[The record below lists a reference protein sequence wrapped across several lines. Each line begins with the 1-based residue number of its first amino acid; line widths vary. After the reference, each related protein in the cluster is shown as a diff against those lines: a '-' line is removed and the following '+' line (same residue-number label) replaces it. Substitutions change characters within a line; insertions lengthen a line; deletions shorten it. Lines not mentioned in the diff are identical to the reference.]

1 MAKGRSIL
9 VVSHFGG
16 VGELCK
22 RFLGEGNRVRY
33 CIKDKPSQDIN
44 DGLIQKVKRWEPY
57 VAESDLIVFDDTNF
71 GKVADELR
79 AQGKAV
85 VGPCPYSDKL
95 EMDRGFGSEEMEKAG
110 MTVIPDWNFTSF
122 DEAIAFV
129 KQNPGRY
136 VAKPSGKAQDEKALT
151 YVGKQEDGSD
161 VLAILE
167 NYKKKWGHK
176 IHEIQLQQFVKGVEI
191 ACGGFF
197 NGKEFIQ
204 PIFINTEYKKFM
216 NDDLGPNCG
225 ESGTTAYWQRGG
237 RLYHETL
244 EKMAA
249 PLRAAGY
256 SGYFD
261 INLICTKEAAY
272 PLEFTCFD
280 AETEILT
287 DRGWLSYQDVKAGDK
302 AFSINPKNRRMEW
315 KFITH
320 KAIRDYDGD
329 MVQFGHPDRVHTGL
343 SAVVTPE
350 HKMLVTGRN
359 GESRLV
365 RADSI
370 PHGNK
375 IIRYGVWDSGEDV
388 EWVEIPEY
396 IESHHTGR
404 HHGMAKVVHPAYK
417 VPAEAFMGFLGLL
430 LSEGSSRHYGVQ
442 IAQSANSRH
451 RPEIEKILNDT
462 GMPYRVQESGDYQ
475 IDSVQVT
482 NMLLEYGILGDKCY
496 NKKIPYRFKNMSPR
510 LLEKL
515 LRGYLIGDGN
525 THIRTGQPVIF
536 TTSDSLA
543 GDLQEILLKCGT
555 VANIHVQK
563 TTGTEMAVSGKV
575 YTRKHDMH
583 YLAYRKI
590 NRDTYVDGRMQAV
603 VPYKGEVWDVEVE
616 DWHTLL
622 VRRHGKAYFSGNCR
636 FGFPTVWLQME
647 GIKSNLGDF
656 FDALGNGNKFNL
668 QVESGFQMCVVCTV
682 APYPFEDP
690 EGFKKYAE
698 GRKLEFKDPTLS
710 GIYLS
715 DVKLVGN
722 EWVLAGNSGYAA
734 ICVGLGQTMEEAKE
748 NVYERVKS
756 VSIPDMA
763 YRTDIGFKWN
773 NDRDKLQAWG
783 WI

>member
-1 MAKGRSIL
+1 MAKGRTIL

-22 RFLGEGNRVRY
+22 RFLVEGNRVIY

-44 DGLIQKVKRWEPY
+44 DGLIPKVKNWEPY
-57 VAESDLIVFDDTNF
+57 VAQADLIVFDDTNF

-95 EMDRGFGSEEMEKAG
+95 EMDRGFGSEEMKKAG

-151 YVGKQEDGSD
+151 YVGKQDDGSD
-161 VLAILE
+161 VLAILD

-272 PLEFTCFD
+272 PLEFT
-280 AETEILT
+280 
-287 DRGWLSYQDVKAGDK
+287 
-302 AFSINPKNRRMEW
+302 P
-315 KFITH
+315 
-320 KAIRDYDGD
+320 
-329 MVQFGHPDRVHTGL
+329 
-343 SAVVTPE
+343 
-350 HKMLVTGRN
+350 
-359 GESRLV
+359 
-365 RADSI
+365 
-370 PHGNK
+370 
-375 IIRYGVWDSGEDV
+375 
-388 EWVEIPEY
+388 
-396 IESHHTGR
+396 
-404 HHGMAKVVHPAYK
+404 
-417 VPAEAFMGFLGLL
+417 
-430 LSEGSSRHYGVQ
+430 
-442 IAQSANSRH
+442 
-451 RPEIEKILNDT
+451 
-462 GMPYRVQESGDYQ
+462 
-475 IDSVQVT
+475 
-482 NMLLEYGILGDKCY
+482 
-496 NKKIPYRFKNMSPR
+496 
-510 LLEKL
+510 
-515 LRGYLIGDGN
+515 
-525 THIRTGQPVIF
+525 
-536 TTSDSLA
+536 
-543 GDLQEILLKCGT
+543 
-555 VANIHVQK
+555 
-563 TTGTEMAVSGKV
+563 
-575 YTRKHDMH
+575 
-583 YLAYRKI
+583 
-590 NRDTYVDGRMQAV
+590 
-603 VPYKGEVWDVEVE
+603 
-616 DWHTLL
+616 
-622 VRRHGKAYFSGNCR
+622 R

-722 EWVLAGNSGYAA
+722 EWVLAGNSGYAV